1 MNTWKWEPV
10 AILLVILMCS
20 CFLMENAAAN
30 VKDYEYSAI
39 VHRKILSSGKYIGVG
54 ALRKNNDPVRGQL
67 PPNGP
72 YHRGCTPIERCKR
85 SGGGG
90 GGGYEDD
97 LRNGANS
104 EAPSPSEIM

>member
-20 CFLMENAAAN
+20 FFLMENVAAN

-39 VHRKILSSGKYIGVG
+39 VHRKILNSDKYIGIG
-54 ALRKNNDPVRGQL
+54 ALRKNNYHMRGQL

-90 GGGYEDD
+90 YEDNLTD
-97 LRNGANS
+97 EANS
-104 EAPSPSEIM
+104 EAPSPSEINVI